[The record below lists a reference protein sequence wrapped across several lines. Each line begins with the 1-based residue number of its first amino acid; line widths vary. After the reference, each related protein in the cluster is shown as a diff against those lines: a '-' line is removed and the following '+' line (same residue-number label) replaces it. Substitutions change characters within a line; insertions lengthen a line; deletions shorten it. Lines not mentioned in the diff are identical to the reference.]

1 MTDRLT
7 TLGEDLAIVTIGVPS
22 LAIAVALLVGLSIE
36 ITRFVERRRD
46 RRKGDSDVEAG
57 R

>member
-46 RRKGDSDVEAG
+46 RRKGE
-57 R
+57 

>member
-46 RRKGDSDVEAG
+46 RRRQE
-57 R
+57 RQIP